1 MKKTISAI
9 LFLDF
14 DGTISKRDVTDAIL
28 ERYADSSWQEIE
40 DDWLSRRIGSRDCLS
55 EQMALVRASR
65 KQLDALVDSIEV
77 DEGLNDLLD
86 FCAAREIEAH
96 IISDGFDYCIN
107 RILERAV
114 NGRRSIIKS
123 LHASNLEFVGC
134 RWRTHFP
141 HFYQSCE
148 HGCATCKPALMRL
161 LNPTNAPAIFVGDGL
176 SDRYA
181 VEGAD
186 LVFAKNEL
194 AIYCRENSIEHI
206 EYESLSEVATRIET
220 WTTARVFRRDGDA
233 RRFADLS
240 LTKDGYE
247 HRY

>member
-77 DEGLNDLLD
+77 DEGLNELLNL
-86 FCAAREIEAH
+86 CAAREIEAH

-114 NGRRSIIKS
+114 KGRRSIIKS
-123 LHASNLEFVGC
+123 VHASNLRLVGD
-134 RWRTHFP
+134 RWRTRFP
-141 HFYQSCE
+141 HFHQSCG
-148 HGCATCKPALMRL
+148 HGCGTCKPAVMRL
-161 LNPTNAPAIFVGDGL
+161 LNPASAPAIFVGDGL
-176 SDRYA
+176 SDRFA
-181 VEGAD
+181 VTCAD
-186 LVFAKNEL
+186 LVFAKSEL
-194 AIYCRENSIEHI
+194 ARYCRRNDIEHI
-206 EYESLSEVATRIET
+206 SYSNLSEVADRLNVWLAARIFT
-220 WTTARVFRRDGDA
+220 SPTKQRVTA
-233 RRFADLS
+233 
-240 LTKDGYE
+240 
-247 HRY
+247 